1 MKDRGQYRDTYRRKF
16 DTRMQ
21 RAMSED
27 RWTQTAQNIDRIVGP
42 LSGRELQSSG
52 YSLLC
57 SCYKFRYKAHY
68 QRLQGFD
75 EVYISKEGDTF
86 KVSGVWLRMR

>member
-1 MKDRGQYRDTYRRKF
+1 
-16 DTRMQ
+16 MQ

-42 LSGRELQSSG
+42 LSSRELQSSG

-57 SCYKFRYKAHY
+57 SCYKFRYKAPITDRNK
-68 QRLQGFD
+68 RLD
-75 EVYISKEGDTF
+75 RSRLITD
-86 KVSGVWLRMR
+86 